1 MTVDVSSPF
10 APQDTHRV
18 RIAIVSPDILAHIRQ
33 EFADRNLDVEIARMP
48 YVEVA
53 VRPVTGRLGRTV
65 SGSEPDRAWSG
76 GRRSTPPT
84 ARRLC
89 AEYRLS
95 VVGPAGQQ
103 EPATGPA
110 AEEGAAP
117 VPVPAEAPEIPC
129 RLSRRQEEVMAL
141 VSRGAR
147 NAEIAEQLDLSEKT
161 VKNHLNRIFR
171 ELGASSRIEA
181 VLLWH
186 RDQRNARTQADAA
199 PRVAGSGSGP
209 SVSGAARRPA
219 RAAPSLVPGSVGRSR
234 ARSVSAD
241 RRILASSARA
251 NAS

>member
-33 EFADRNLDVEIARMP
+33 EFADRNLAVEIARMP

-53 VRPVTGRLGRTV
+53 VRPVTGVPGRTAP
-65 SGSEPDRAWSG
+65 GDEPDRAWGG
-76 GRRSTPPT
+76 GRHPTPPT

-95 VVGPAGQQ
+95 VVGPAGRPG
-103 EPATGPA
+103 PATGPA
-110 AEEGAAP
+110 AGDAAAP
-117 VPVPAEAPEIPC
+117 VPASPETPKVPS

-171 ELGASSRIEA
+171 ELGAGSRIEA

-186 RDQRNARTQADAA
+186 RDQRNGRTPADAA
-199 PRVAGSGSGP
+199 PRPAGTGSGSSAP
-209 SVSGAARRPA
+209 GAARRPEGT
-219 RAAPSLVPGSVGRSR
+219 APSRVPASVGRSC
-234 ARSVSAD
+234 AGPVPAG
-241 RRILASSARA
+241 RRIPASSA
-251 NAS
+251 NAKAS